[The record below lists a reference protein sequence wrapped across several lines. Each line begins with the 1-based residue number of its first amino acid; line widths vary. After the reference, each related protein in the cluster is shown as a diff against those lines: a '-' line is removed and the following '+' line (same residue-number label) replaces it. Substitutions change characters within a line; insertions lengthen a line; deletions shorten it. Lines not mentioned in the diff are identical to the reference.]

1 MVVLGESA
9 GDPPPD
15 TEENAQETASKCNS
29 MVILPTVTSGVGTFG
44 TGEAVAMES
53 HGMEE
58 QHNDPCNPLS
68 PAHVGKETR
77 NADGTREGDTRLI
90 LRDRVCNNLMLVS
103 HANLNVTC
111 LELSMLHTSNQS
123 EAQSSA
129 NTAIWQTPVKT
140 RLMDCMETTTNSENM
155 HDHDAAEVGAS
166 DTVTAAK
173 SAFLPKQIGAYLAR
187 RGAAGRL

>member
-1 MVVLGESA
+1 MVVMGESA

-15 TEENAQETASKCNS
+15 TEKNAQETALNCAS
-29 MVILPTVTSGVGTFG
+29 MVTLPTVTSGVGKFG
-44 TGEAVAMES
+44 TGEALAMES
-53 HGMEE
+53 HYMLE
-58 QHNDPCNPLS
+58 QHNDPGSQLS
-68 PAHVGKETR
+68 PTHVGRETTS
-77 NADGTREGDTRLI
+77 ADRTRKRDTHLI

-111 LELSMLHTSNQS
+111 LESSMLHTSNQS

-129 NTAIWQTPVKT
+129 NTAICQTPVKT

-166 DTVTAAK
+166 NTVTAAK

-187 RGAAGRL
+187 SGAAGRL